1 MATRLQWPT
10 TAHSVDMALL
20 AGEAEERAAQLA
32 VAIETISDELER
44 LVVEVRELRAA
55 LIEQRIVL
63 DELGALS

>member
-1 MATRLQWPT
+1 
-10 TAHSVDMALL
+10 MALL

>member
-1 MATRLQWPT
+1 MATRLQGLT
-10 TAHSVDMALL
+10 TAHSVDTALL

-63 DELGALS
+63 DEIGALS